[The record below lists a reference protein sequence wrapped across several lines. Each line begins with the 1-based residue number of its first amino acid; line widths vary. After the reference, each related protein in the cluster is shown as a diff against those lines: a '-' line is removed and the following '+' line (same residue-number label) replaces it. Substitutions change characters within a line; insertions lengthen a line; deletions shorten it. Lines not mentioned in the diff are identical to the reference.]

1 MEIVE
6 TLRRRKLRFYRSL
19 KIALA
24 VSLLAFFATQFGLYE
39 TYESKAIDIFFNL
52 QPIVSQFL
60 GVPPV
65 HPSSEI
71 VIVDIDDKAFAKLGK
86 RAPLPRWYLAS
97 LIDVIIKAGAKV
109 IVYDIDLTVA
119 TDPKDDALLLEA
131 IQRATGD
138 KAIRIVFS
146 YFVSQRSEDQH
157 APNNP
162 ETIFGPNIS
171 TWTGFANIRSDPDEV
186 VRDLLLA
193 RSNRQGRVRPSLALA
208 AVASYS
214 DYDPVK
220 FDEALNRGDT
230 IYLDLKHWDRKPN
243 RMRPGLTTF
252 VFRVDDQWK
261 IDFSPDSKLFLR
273 MKSDHLKDFSFPSQN
288 NIFRDKIVL
297 IGGTFEESRDFYAA
311 PKGDGLNGVEIHA
324 TAIDTILSRSQIRS
338 VHPAVFFIILLG
350 FALVTGVALTLLSPG
365 TIAKLTTVFIPIL
378 FIGCYLSLQFW
389 KLWIDLL
396 TPVVAM
402 GWGAAFAEFLRERS
416 VTRSLAEFVNQEV
429 ANQII
434 EEEQIPSRRMEATV
448 FFTDIRDFTTI
459 SEEWSPTKI
468 VTIMND
474 FFAMIGEVI
483 RKHNGCIIDFV
494 GDGLFAVF
502 GVVIRDPNHAAS
514 AVAAAREIQDRMHTL
529 NIRWQTKGLPA
540 LRIGIGIH
548 TGVVVVDV
556 VGSAERKKFSVT
568 GDSVNVGSRVEG
580 LNKEFSTS
588 ILITEDT
595 RRCLNDGVALERR
608 GKKQLKGRREP
619 VEVFE
624 VLDIDRQWRFTE

>member
-1 MEIVE
+1 
-6 TLRRRKLRFYRSL
+6 
-19 KIALA
+19 
-24 VSLLAFFATQFGLYE
+24 
-39 TYESKAIDIFFNL
+39 
-52 QPIVSQFL
+52 
-60 GVPPV
+60 
-65 HPSSEI
+65 
-71 VIVDIDDKAFAKLGK
+71 
-86 RAPLPRWYLAS
+86 
-97 LIDVIIKAGAKV
+97 
-109 IVYDIDLTVA
+109 
-119 TDPKDDALLLEA
+119 
-131 IQRATGD
+131 
-138 KAIRIVFS
+138 
-146 YFVSQRSEDQH
+146 
-157 APNNP
+157 
-162 ETIFGPNIS
+162 
-171 TWTGFANIRSDPDEV
+171 
-186 VRDLLLA
+186 
-193 RSNRQGRVRPSLALA
+193 
-208 AVASYS
+208 
-214 DYDPVK
+214 
-220 FDEALNRGDT
+220 
-230 IYLDLKHWDRKPN
+230 
-243 RMRPGLTTF
+243 
-252 VFRVDDQWK
+252 
-261 IDFSPDSKLFLR
+261 
-273 MKSDHLKDFSFPSQN
+273 
-288 NIFRDKIVL
+288 
-297 IGGTFEESRDFYAA
+297 
-311 PKGDGLNGVEIHA
+311 
-324 TAIDTILSRSQIRS
+324 
-338 VHPAVFFIILLG
+338 
-350 FALVTGVALTLLSPG
+350 
-365 TIAKLTTVFIPIL
+365 
-378 FIGCYLSLQFW
+378 
-389 KLWIDLL
+389 
-396 TPVVAM
+396 M